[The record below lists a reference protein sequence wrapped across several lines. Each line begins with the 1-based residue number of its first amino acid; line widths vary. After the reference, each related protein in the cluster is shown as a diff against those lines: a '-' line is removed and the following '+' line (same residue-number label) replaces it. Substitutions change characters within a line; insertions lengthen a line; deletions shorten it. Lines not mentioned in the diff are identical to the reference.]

1 MRDRASRVLR
11 HTVDA
16 EILVN
21 GATHRLAVATANHR
35 NVEFLAVLAHELRNP
50 LASIHYA
57 ACLLDGSAGETL
69 LARQR
74 AQALIERQVQR
85 MTHLV
90 DDLLD
95 VSRVTLGRLR
105 LQRERMDLRLVVGRA
120 IETLEPDIQERH
132 HRLTAA
138 LPDAPVWLQG
148 DPGRLEQVFVNLL
161 ANATKYTNRGGELAV
176 RVHSKDGQAV
186 VRVRDSGIG
195 IVPEALP
202 HIFDLFKQAETT
214 GARTGGLGIGL
225 ALARDLVE
233 SHGGT
238 VTAES
243 AGLGRGSEFT
253 VCLPVEG

>member
-1 MRDRASRVLR
+1 MHDRASRVLMKWASTHEAGTPLAFNGAR
-11 HTVDA
+11 HKVDA

-21 GATHRLAVATANHR
+21 GASHGLAVATADHR
-35 NVEFLAVLAHELRNP
+35 RVEFLAVLAHELRNP

-105 LQRERMDLRLVVGRA
+105 LQCERIDLRLIVGRA

-148 DPGRLEQVFVNLL
+148 DPARLEQVFVNLL
-161 ANATKYTNRGGELAV
+161 ANATKYTNTGGELA
-176 RVHSKDGQAV
+176 
-186 VRVRDSGIG
+186 
-195 IVPEALP
+195 
-202 HIFDLFKQAETT
+202 
-214 GARTGGLGIGL
+214 
-225 ALARDLVE
+225 
-233 SHGGT
+233 
-238 VTAES
+238 
-243 AGLGRGSEFT
+243 
-253 VCLPVEG
+253 